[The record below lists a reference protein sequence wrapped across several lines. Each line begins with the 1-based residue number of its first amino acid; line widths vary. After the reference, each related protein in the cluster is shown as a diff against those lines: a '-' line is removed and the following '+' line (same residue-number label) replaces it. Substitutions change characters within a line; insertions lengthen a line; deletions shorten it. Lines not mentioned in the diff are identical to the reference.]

1 MKIVLVDGNN
11 LLYRSYFA
19 TAYNG
24 NLMKNSKGFPT
35 NALYGFINMMNKIIM
50 EENPDYMMVA
60 FDKGKTFRHD
70 KYDTYKGTRQETP
83 DDLKVQFKLSRE
95 ICKAL
100 GITALEIDNYE
111 ADDIIGTF
119 AKKCDDEGIEATI
132 ISSDKDLLQLITDK
146 VKVKLLKTHD
156 YIMMDKNE
164 FKNTYG
170 LDPIKMID
178 LKSLM
183 GDASDN
189 IPGVKGIGEKT
200 AIKLLQEYG
209 SLDGV
214 YNNIDNIKGS
224 MHDKL
229 VTDKD
234 NAYMSYD
241 LATIYKMVPIETN
254 LDTIKKNS
262 INVEEYS
269 NILKELEF
277 FSLLKKID
285 VKEEKV
291 VKEIKT
297 NEVIII
303 DDLSKLILEEE
314 YSIYLEILGYNYHD
328 AKPLGV
334 SIYSKE
340 KAYFVP
346 FDLLIKSN
354 IFSDNKKKYTYDLKK
369 ILVIFDKYDI
379 KIDKNIRDLMIEGYL
394 LNKNIKNDISYL
406 ANQYEYDIMFYDKE
420 FGSEITLHEVD
431 SSILVSN
438 AIKKAQFIFD
448 KQNEIYEELKNEE
461 METLYK
467 EIELPLV
474 YVLADMELTGFK
486 VDREYLES
494 MKYEIDEKLKNLEK
508 SIYAISKEEFN
519 ISSPKQLADIL
530 FNKLMIPY
538 PKKVK
543 DNNYSTSKDILDKLE
558 ADYEIV
564 RLVLEY
570 RMYAKLYSNYIVGL
584 MDEIKADGRIH
595 TIFNQTLTRT
605 GRLSSE
611 SPNLQNIPVRIE
623 EGRKIRKA
631 FIPSEDSII
640 VSSDYSQIELRV
652 FAHMAK
658 AENMIDAF
666 KNDLDIHAKTASDI
680 FHIPI
685 TEVDKGM
692 RRSAKAV
699 NFGIIYGISSF
710 GLSEDLG
717 INVYEAKDFIDNY
730 LATFPG
736 IKEYMDKVVKDA
748 YQSGFVKTLFG
759 RKRVI
764 DELKNKNYLIRS
776 SGERMAMNTPIQGTA
791 ADILKMA
798 MIKLHNILDEK
809 NLNTKMIVQVHDEL
823 VFDVPNN
830 EVEIVIPIIK
840 DTMENIYQMSVP
852 LKVDIEYGKDW
863 YEAK

>member
-19 TAYNG
+19 TAYTG

-35 NALYGFINMMNKIIM
+35 NALYGFINMINKIIM
-50 EENPDYMMVA
+50 DEKPDYMMVA
-60 FDKGKTFRHD
+60 FDKGKTFRHE
-70 KYDTYKGTRQETP
+70 KYDTYKGTRAETP
-83 DDLKVQFKLSRE
+83 DDLIKQFKLSRD

-119 AKKCDDEGIEATI
+119 AKKCDKENIDALIV
-132 ISSDKDLLQLITDK
+132 SSDKDLLQLITDN

-156 YIMMDKNE
+156 FIMMDKEE

-214 YNNIDNIKGS
+214 YENIDNIKGS
-224 MHDKL
+224 VHDKL

-241 LATIYKMVPIETN
+241 LATIYTEVPIETS
-254 LDTIKKNS
+254 LDSIKKLDIDTN
-262 INVEEYS
+262 EYS
-269 NILKELEF
+269 DILKELEF

-285 VKEEKV
+285 VKEIKETKV
-291 VKEIKT
+291 NVVT
-297 NEVIII
+297 II
-303 DDLSKLILEEE
+303 DDINKLELEDE

-328 AKPLGV
+328 AKPLGL
-334 SIYSKE
+334 SIYSKN
-340 KAYFVP
+340 KAYYVP
-346 FDLLIKSN
+346 FEILSKSS
-354 IFSDNKKKYTYDLKK
+354 IFCDNKKKYTYDLKK
-369 ILVIFDKYDI
+369 LLVIFDKHDI

-420 FGSEITLHEVD
+420 FGSEITLHETD
-431 SSILVSN
+431 NDTLVSN
-438 AIKKAQFIFD
+438 AIKKAQFIYD
-448 KQNEIYEELKNEE
+448 IQNEFYEELVKEE
-461 METLYK
+461 MESLYND
-467 EIELPLV
+467 IELPLV
-474 YVLADMELTGFK
+474 YVLANMELTGFK
-486 VDREYLES
+486 VDRDYLDS
-494 MKYEIDEKLKNLEK
+494 MKEEINTKLSDLEK
-508 SIYAISKEEFN
+508 DIYAISGEEFN

-530 FNKLMIPY
+530 FNKLAIPY
-538 PKKVK
+538 PKRIK

-558 ADYEIV
+558 GDYEIV
-564 RLVLEY
+564 RKVLEY

-584 MDEIKADGRIH
+584 TDEIKEDGRIH

-611 SPNLQNIPVRIE
+611 RPNLQNIPVRIE
-623 EGRKIRKA
+623 EGRKIRRA
-631 FIPSEDSII
+631 FIPSNDSII

-652 FAHMAK
+652 FAHMAN
-658 AENMIDAF
+658 ATNMIEAF
-666 KNDLDIHAKTASDI
+666 KNGLDIHAKTASDI
-680 FHIPI
+680 FHVPI
-685 TEVDKGM
+685 NEVDKGM

-730 LATFPG
+730 LKTFPG
-736 IKEYMDKVVKDA
+736 IKEYMDNIVSEA
-748 YQSGFVKTLFG
+748 YKNGYVKTLFN

-798 MIKLHNILDEK
+798 MIKLQNKLDEE
-809 NLNTKMIVQVHDEL
+809 NLNTKMLVQVHDEL
-823 VFDVPNN
+823 VFDVPNS

-840 DTMENIYQMSVP
+840 DIMENIYQMSVP
-852 LKVDIEYGKDW
+852 LKVDIEYGKNW

>member
-19 TAYNG
+19 TAYSG

-35 NALYGFINMMNKIIM
+35 NALFGFINMINKIIA
-50 EENPDYMMVA
+50 EEKPEYMMVA

-70 KYDTYKGTRQETP
+70 KYETYKGTRAETP
-83 DDLKVQFKLSRE
+83 DDLKIQFKLSRE
-95 ICKAL
+95 LCKTL
-100 GITALEIDNYE
+100 GIKALEIDNYE

-119 AKKCDDEGIEATI
+119 AKKCNEENLDGLI
-132 ISSDKDLLQLITDK
+132 ISSDKDLLQLITPN

-156 YIMMDKNE
+156 YIMMDETE

-178 LKSLM
+178 LKALM

-209 SLDGV
+209 SLEGV
-214 YNNIDNIKGS
+214 YQNIDNIKGS

-234 NAYMSYD
+234 NAFMSYD
-241 LATIYKMVPIETN
+241 LATIYKDVPVDTN
-254 LDTIKKNS
+254 LDSIKKEN
-262 INVEEYS
+262 INETEYS

-277 FSLLKKID
+277 FSLLKKLD
-285 VKEEKV
+285 NKEE
-291 VKEIKT
+291 VKKE
-297 NEVIII
+297 NNNLVIINNLN
-303 DDLSKLILEEE
+303 DLVLEDE
-314 YSIYLEILGYNYHD
+314 YSIYLEVLGYNYHD
-328 AKPLGV
+328 ARPLGV
-334 SIYSKE
+334 SIYSKNH
-340 KAYFVP
+340 AYYVP
-346 FDLLIKSN
+346 FDLLIKSD
-354 IFSDNKKKYTYDLKK
+354 IFFDNKKKYTYDLKK
-369 ILVIFDKYDI
+369 MLVIFDKNDI

-394 LNKNIKNDISYL
+394 LNKNIKNDIAYL
-406 ANQYEYDIMFYDKE
+406 ANQDDYDITFYDKE

-431 SSILVSN
+431 ENIVSSN
-438 AIKKAQFIFD
+438 AIKKAMYIFD
-448 KQNEIYEELKNEE
+448 KQSEFYEELKSEE
-461 METLYK
+461 MESLYRD
-467 EIELPLV
+467 IELPLV
-474 YVLADMELTGFK
+474 YVLANMEITGFK
-486 VDREYLES
+486 VDRDYLEE
-494 MKYEIDEKLKNLEK
+494 MKVEINEKLKGLEK
-508 SIYAISKEEFN
+508 DIYAISNEEFN
-519 ISSPKQLADIL
+519 ISSPKQLADVL
-530 FNKLMIPY
+530 FNKLLIPY
-538 PKKVK
+538 PKRIK
-543 DNNYSTSKDILDKLE
+543 DNNYSTSKDILDKL
-558 ADYEIV
+558 APNYEIV

-570 RMYAKLYSNYIVGL
+570 RMYSKLYSNYIVGL
-584 MDEIKADGRIH
+584 MDEIKEDGKIH

-611 SPNLQNIPVRIE
+611 SPNLQNIPIRIE

-631 FIPSEDSII
+631 FIPSNDSII
-640 VSSDYSQIELRV
+640 ISSDYSQIELRV

-658 AENMIDAF
+658 ATNMIEAF
-666 KNDLDIHAKTASDI
+666 KNDLDIHTKTASDI
-680 FHIPI
+680 YGIPI
-685 TEVDKGM
+685 GEVDKDM

-736 IKEYMDKVVKDA
+736 IKEYMDKEIALA
-748 YQSGFVKTLFG
+748 YKNGYVKTLFN

-776 SGERMAMNTPIQGTA
+776 SGERMALNTPIQGTA
-791 ADILKMA
+791 ADIIKMA
-798 MIKLHNILDEK
+798 MIKLQDKIDEM
-809 NLNTKMIVQVHDEL
+809 NLNTKMLVQVHDEL

-830 EVEIVIPIIK
+830 EVEVVIPVIR
-840 DTMENIYQMSVP
+840 DVMENIYKMDVP

>member
-19 TAYNG
+19 TAYSG

-35 NALYGFINMMNKIIM
+35 NALYGFINMINKIIID
-50 EENPDYMMVA
+50 EKPEYMMVA
-60 FDKGKTFRHD
+60 FDKGKTFRHE
-70 KYDTYKGTRQETP
+70 KYTTYKGTRAETP
-83 DDLKVQFKLSRE
+83 DDLKAQFKLSRD

-100 GITALEIDNYE
+100 GIKAIEIDNYE

-119 AKKCDDEGIEATI
+119 AKKCNEEKLEGLI
-132 ISSDKDLLQLITDK
+132 ISSDKDLLQLITTN

-156 YIMMDKNE
+156 FIMMDEEE

-183 GDASDN
+183 GDTSDN

-209 SLDGV
+209 SLDNL
-214 YNNIDNIKGS
+214 YNNIDSIKGS
-224 MHDKL
+224 VHDKL
-229 VTDKD
+229 VNDKE

-241 LATIYKMVPIETN
+241 LATIYTEVPIDTDLN
-254 LDTIKKNS
+254 TIKKEN
-262 INVEEYS
+262 INEEEYS

-277 FSLLKKID
+277 FSLLKKIN
-285 VKEEKV
+285 VEENKP
-291 VKEIKT
+291 KEI
-297 NEVIII
+297 NNVVII
-303 DDLSKLILEEE
+303 DDLNKLELEEE
-314 YSIYLEILGYNYHD
+314 YSIYLEVLGYNYHD
-328 AKPLGV
+328 AKALGV
-334 SIYSKE
+334 SIYSNN
-340 KAYFVP
+340 KAYYVP
-346 FDLLIKSN
+346 FELLVKSD
-354 IFSDNKKKYTYDLKK
+354 IFCDNKKKYTYDLKK
-369 ILVIFDKYDI
+369 MLVIFDKNDI

-406 ANQYEYDIMFYDKE
+406 ANSDGYDILFYDKE
-420 FGSEITLHEVD
+420 FGSEITIHPQEDKIVID
-431 SSILVSN
+431 N
-438 AIKKAQFIFD
+438 AIKKAMYIYD
-448 KQNEIYEELKNEE
+448 KQKDFYNELVKEE
-461 METLYK
+461 MESLYND
-467 EIELPLV
+467 IELPLV
-474 YVLADMELTGFK
+474 YVLANMEITGFK
-486 VDREYLES
+486 VDRNYLEE
-494 MKYEIDEKLKNLEK
+494 MKNEINEKLKELEK
-508 SIYAISKEEFN
+508 NIYLISNEEFN

-530 FNKLMIPY
+530 FNKLQIPY
-538 PKKVK
+538 PKRIK
-543 DNNYSTSKDILDKLE
+543 DNNYSTSKDILDKL
-558 ADYEIV
+558 APNYEIV

-584 MDEIKADGRIH
+584 MDEIKEDGKIH

-611 SPNLQNIPVRIE
+611 RPNLQNIPIRIE
-623 EGRKIRKA
+623 EGRKIRQA

-652 FAHMAK
+652 FAHMAN
-658 AENMIDAF
+658 ATNMIEAF
-666 KNDLDIHAKTASDI
+666 RNDLDIHAKTASDI
-680 FHIPI
+680 FHIPLS
-685 TEVDKGM
+685 EVDKNM

-730 LATFPG
+730 LNTFPG
-736 IKEYMDKVVKDA
+736 IKEYMDTIVADA
-748 YQSGFVKTLFG
+748 YKNGYVKTLFN

-764 DELKNKNYLIRS
+764 DELNNKNYLIRS

-798 MIKLHNILDEK
+798 MIKLQNELDK
-809 NLNTKMIVQVHDEL
+809 NNLNTKILVQVHDEL

-830 EVEIVIPIIK
+830 EVEIVIPIIR
-840 DTMENIYQMSVP
+840 DTMENIYKMSVP
-852 LKVDIEYGKDW
+852 LKVDIEYGKNW

>member
-19 TAYNG
+19 TAYSG

-35 NALYGFINMMNKIIM
+35 NALFGFINMINKIIT
-50 EENPDYMMVA
+50 EEKPEYMMVA
-60 FDKGKTFRHD
+60 FDKGKTFRHE
-70 KYDTYKGTRQETP
+70 KYDTYKGTRAETP
-83 DDLKVQFKLSRE
+83 DDLIKQFKLSRD

-100 GITALEIDNYE
+100 GIKALEIDNYE

-119 AKKCDDEGIEATI
+119 AKKCNEENLEGLI
-132 ISSDKDLLQLITDK
+132 ISSDKDLLQLITPN

-156 YIMMDKNE
+156 YIMMDEVE

-178 LKSLM
+178 LKALM

-189 IPGVKGIGEKT
+189 IPGVKGIGEKG

-209 SLDGV
+209 SLDNI
-214 YNNIDNIKGS
+214 YQNIDNIKGS
-224 MHDKL
+224 THDKL
-229 VTDKD
+229 VTDKS
-234 NAYMSYD
+234 NAYMSLD
-241 LATIYKMVPIETN
+241 LATIYKEVPIDTN
-254 LDTIKKNS
+254 LDSIKKLN
-262 INVEEYS
+262 INEEEYS

-277 FSLLKKID
+277 FSLLKKLD
-285 VKEEKV
+285 T
-291 VKEIKT
+291 KEIKKEINNLT
-297 NEVIII
+297 VINNIN
-303 DDLSKLILEEE
+303 DLVLEDE
-314 YSIYLEILGYNYHD
+314 YGIYLEILGYNYHD
-328 AKPLGV
+328 AKPLGI
-334 SIYSKE
+334 SIYSKNH
-340 KAYFVP
+340 AYYVP

-354 IFSDNKKKYTYDLKK
+354 IFYDNKKKYTYDLKK
-369 ILVIFDKYDI
+369 MLVIFDKYDI

-406 ANQYEYDIMFYDKE
+406 ANQDDYDITFYDKE
-420 FGSEITLHEVD
+420 FGSEITLHEVEE
-431 SSILVSN
+431 SIVASN
-438 AIKKAQFIFD
+438 AIKKAMYLFD
-448 KQNEIYEELKNEE
+448 KQKEFYDELKNEE
-461 METLYK
+461 MESLYQD
-467 EIELPLV
+467 IELPLV
-474 YVLADMELTGFK
+474 YVLADMEITGFK
-486 VDREYLES
+486 VDRDYLEG
-494 MKYEIDEKLKNLEK
+494 MELEINEKLKNLEK
-508 SIYAISKEEFN
+508 NIFAISNEEFN

-538 PKKVK
+538 PKRVK
-543 DNNYSTSKDILDKLE
+543 NNSYSTSKDILDKL
-558 ADYEIV
+558 APDYEIV

-584 MDEIKADGRIH
+584 IDEIKEDGKIH
-595 TIFNQTLTRT
+595 TVFNQTLTRT

-611 SPNLQNIPVRIE
+611 SPNLQNIPIRIE

-631 FIPSEDSII
+631 FIPSRDSII

-658 AENMIDAF
+658 ATNMIEAF
-666 KNDLDIHAKTASDI
+666 KNDLDIHSKTASDI
-680 FHIPI
+680 YGVPI
-685 TEVDKGM
+685 NEVDKDM

-730 LATFPG
+730 LNTFPG
-736 IKEYMDKVVKDA
+736 IKDYMDKEIANA
-748 YQSGFVKTLFG
+748 YKNGYVKTLFN
-759 RKRVI
+759 RKRII

-776 SGERMAMNTPIQGTA
+776 SGERMALNTPIQGTA
-791 ADILKMA
+791 ADIIKMA
-798 MIKLHNILDEK
+798 MIKLQNKLDEM
-809 NLNTKMIVQVHDEL
+809 NLNTKMLVQVHDEL

-830 EVEIVIPIIK
+830 EVEIVVPLIR
-840 DTMENIYQMSVP
+840 DVMENIYKMDVP

>member
-19 TAYNG
+19 TAYSG

-35 NALYGFINMMNKIIM
+35 NALYGFINMINKIVM
-50 EENPDYMMVA
+50 DEKPEYMMVA

-70 KYDTYKGTRQETP
+70 KYTTYKGTRAETP
-83 DDLKVQFKLSRE
+83 DDLKKQFKLSRDL
-95 ICKAL
+95 CKAL
-100 GITALEIDNYE
+100 GIKAIEITNFE

-119 AKKCDDEGIEATI
+119 AKKCNDEKLDGLI
-132 ISSDKDLLQLITDK
+132 ISSDKDLLQLISPN

-156 YIMMDKNE
+156 YILMDENE

-170 LDPIKMID
+170 LDPIKMVD
-178 LKSLM
+178 LKALM
-183 GDASDN
+183 GDPSDN

-209 SLDGV
+209 SLDNL
-214 YNNIDNIKGS
+214 YQNIDSIKGS
-224 MHDKL
+224 THEKL
-229 VTDKD
+229 VNDKE
-234 NAYMSYD
+234 NAYMSFD
-241 LATIYKMVPIETN
+241 LATIYREVPIETS
-254 LDTIKKNS
+254 LDSIKKEA
-262 INVEEYS
+262 INEEEYS

-277 FSLLKKID
+277 FSLLKKINTEETKT
-285 VKEEKV
+285 KELNSV
-291 VKEIKT
+291 
-297 NEVIII
+297 NVINNL
-303 DDLSKLILEEE
+303 DELVLEDE
-314 YSIYLEILGYNYHD
+314 YSLYLEVLGYNYHD

-334 SIYSKE
+334 SIYSKN
-340 KAYFVP
+340 KAYYIP
-346 FDLLIKSN
+346 FDLLVKSN
-354 IFSDNKKKYTYDLKK
+354 IFCDNKKKYTYDLKK
-369 ILVIFDKYDI
+369 MLVVFDKYDI

-394 LNKNIKNDISYL
+394 LNKNIKTDISYL
-406 ANQYEYDIMFYDKE
+406 ANQDGCDIAFYDKE
-420 FGSEITLHEVD
+420 FGSEITIHEIEEKIVID
-431 SSILVSN
+431 N
-438 AIKKAQFIFD
+438 AIKKAMFIFA
-448 KQNEIYEELKNEE
+448 KQNDFYEELIKEE
-461 METLYK
+461 MENLYND
-467 EIELPLV
+467 IELPLV
-474 YVLADMELTGFK
+474 YVLANMEITGFK
-486 VDREYLES
+486 IDRDYLDG
-494 MKYEIDEKLKNLEK
+494 MKDEINIKLKDLEQK
-508 SIYAISKEEFN
+508 IYAISNEEFN

-530 FNKLMIPY
+530 FNKLAIPY
-538 PKKVK
+538 PKKIK
-543 DNNYSTSKDILDKLE
+543 DNNYSTSKDILDKL
-558 ADYEIV
+558 ANDYEIV

-584 MDEIKADGRIH
+584 IDEIKDDGRIH

-611 SPNLQNIPVRIE
+611 RPNLQNIPIRIE
-623 EGRKIRKA
+623 EGRKIRQA
-631 FIPSEDSII
+631 FIPSSDSII

-652 FAHMAK
+652 FAHMSGAT
-658 AENMIDAF
+658 NMIEAF
-666 KNDLDIHAKTASDI
+666 KNDLDIHTKTASDI
-680 FHIPI
+680 FHVPI

-736 IKEYMDKVVKDA
+736 IKEYMDQQVADA
-748 YQSGFVKTLFG
+748 YKNGYVKTLFN
-759 RKRVI
+759 RKRII

-798 MIKLHNILDEK
+798 MIKLQQKIDEM
-809 NLNTKMIVQVHDEL
+809 NLNTKMLVQVHDEL

-830 EVEIVIPIIK
+830 EVEIIIPVIK
-840 DTMENIYQMSVP
+840 DTMENIYKMNVP
-852 LKVDIEYGKDW
+852 LKVDIEYGKNW

>member
-19 TAYNG
+19 TAYSG

-35 NALYGFINMMNKIIM
+35 NALFGFINMINKIITD
-50 EENPDYMMVA
+50 EKPEYMMVA

-70 KYDTYKGTRQETP
+70 KYTTYKGTRAETP
-83 DDLKVQFKLSRE
+83 DDLIKQFKLSRD

-100 GITALEIDNYE
+100 GIKALEIDNYE

-119 AKKCDDEGIEATI
+119 AKKCNEEKLEGLI
-132 ISSDKDLLQLITDK
+132 ISSDKDLLQLITPN

-156 YIMMDKNE
+156 YIMMDENE

-178 LKSLM
+178 LKALM
-183 GDASDN
+183 GDSSDN

-200 AIKLLQEYG
+200 AIKLLQEYN

-214 YNNIDNIKGS
+214 YENIDNIKGS

-229 VTDKD
+229 VTDKE

-241 LATIYKMVPIETN
+241 LATIYKDVPIDTN
-254 LDTIKKNS
+254 LETIKKEN
-262 INVEEYS
+262 INEEEYS

-285 VKEEKV
+285 TKEVK
-291 VKEIKT
+291 KEVNNLK
-297 NEVIII
+297 II
-303 DDLSKLILEEE
+303 DNLNDLVLEDE
-314 YSIYLEILGYNYHD
+314 YSIYLEVLGYNYHD

-334 SIYSKE
+334 SIYSKDY
-340 KAYFVP
+340 AYYIP

-369 ILVIFDKYDI
+369 MLVIFDKYDI

-406 ANQYEYDIMFYDKE
+406 ANQDGYDIAFYDKE
-420 FGSEITLHEVD
+420 FGSEITLHEVEED
-431 SSILVSN
+431 IVSTN
-438 AIKKAQFIFD
+438 AIKKAMYIFD
-448 KQNEIYEELKNEE
+448 KQEDFYNELKNEE
-461 METLYK
+461 MESLYND
-467 EIELPLV
+467 IELPLV
-474 YVLADMELTGFK
+474 YVLANMEITGFK
-486 VDREYLES
+486 VDRDYLDE
-494 MKYEIDEKLKNLEK
+494 MKVEINDKLKELEK
-508 SIYAISKEEFN
+508 NIYAISNEEFN
-519 ISSPKQLADIL
+519 ISSPKQLADVL
-530 FNKLMIPY
+530 FNKLLIPY
-538 PKKVK
+538 PKRVK
-543 DNNYSTSKDILDKLE
+543 DNNYSTSKDILDKL
-558 ADYEIV
+558 APNYEIV

-570 RMYAKLYSNYIVGL
+570 RMYSKLYSNYIVGL
-584 MDEIKADGRIH
+584 MDEIKEDGKIH

-611 SPNLQNIPVRIE
+611 SPNLQNIPIRIE

-631 FIPSEDSII
+631 FIPSRDSII

-652 FAHMAK
+652 FAHMAN
-658 AENMIDAF
+658 ATNMIEAF
-666 KNDLDIHAKTASDI
+666 KNDLDIHSKTASDI
-680 FHIPI
+680 YGIPI
-685 TEVDKGM
+685 TEVDKNM

-736 IKEYMDKVVKDA
+736 IKEYMDKEVANA
-748 YQSGFVKTLFG
+748 YKNGYVKTLFN
-759 RKRVI
+759 RKRII

-776 SGERMAMNTPIQGTA
+776 SGERMALNTPIQGTA
-791 ADILKMA
+791 ADIIKMA
-798 MIKLHNILDEK
+798 MIKMQEKIDEL
-809 NLNTKMIVQVHDEL
+809 NLNTKMLVQVHDEL

-830 EVEIVIPIIK
+830 EVEIVIPVIR
-840 DTMENIYQMSVP
+840 DVMENIYKLNVP

>member
-35 NALYGFINMMNKIIM
+35 NALYGFINMINKIITD
-50 EENPDYMMVA
+50 EKPEYMMVA
-60 FDKGKTFRHD
+60 FDKGKTFRHE
-70 KYDTYKGTRQETP
+70 KYETYKGTRAETP

-100 GITALEIDNYE
+100 GIKAIEIDNYE

-119 AKKCDDEGIEATI
+119 AKKCNDENLEGLI
-132 ISSDKDLLQLITDK
+132 ISSDKDLLQLITPN

-156 YIMMDKNE
+156 FIMMDEEE

-183 GDASDN
+183 GDSSDN

-209 SLDGV
+209 SLDNL

-224 MHDKL
+224 THDKL
-229 VTDKD
+229 VNDKE

-241 LATIYKMVPIETN
+241 LATIYKEVPIETS
-254 LDTIKKNS
+254 LDSIKKLP
-262 INVEEYS
+262 INGEEYS
-269 NILKELEF
+269 NILKDLEF
-277 FSLLKKID
+277 FSLLKKLDINET
-285 VKEEKV
+285 KEEK
-291 VKEIKT
+291 KI

-303 DDLSKLILEEE
+303 DDLSKLELEEE
-314 YSIYLEILGYNYHD
+314 YSIYLEVLGYNYHD

-334 SIYSKE
+334 SIYSKN
-340 KAYFVP
+340 KAYYIP
-346 FDLLIKSN
+346 FELLNKSK
-354 IFSDNKKKYTYDLKK
+354 IFCDNKNKYTYDLKK
-369 ILVIFDKYDI
+369 MLVVFDKYDI

-406 ANQYEYDIMFYDKE
+406 ANADGYDIAFYDKE
-420 FGSEITLHEVD
+420 FGSEITIHEVED
-431 SSILVSN
+431 NIVIDN
-438 AIKKAQFIFD
+438 AIKKAMYIFD
-448 KQNEIYEELKNEE
+448 KEEEFYKELVKEE
-461 METLYK
+461 MESLYND
-467 EIELPLV
+467 IELPLV
-474 YVLADMELTGFK
+474 YVLANMEMTGFK
-486 VDREYLES
+486 VDRDFLEG
-494 MKYEIDEKLKNLEK
+494 MKNEINDKLKDLEK
-508 SIYAISKEEFN
+508 NIYAISNEEFN

-530 FNKLMIPY
+530 FNKLQIPY
-538 PKKVK
+538 PKKIK
-543 DNNYSTSKDILDKLE
+543 DNNYSTSKDILDKL
-558 ADYEIV
+558 APDYEIV

-584 MDEIKADGRIH
+584 MDEIKEDGKIH

-611 SPNLQNIPVRIE
+611 RPNLQNIPIRIE
-623 EGRKIRKA
+623 EGRKIRQA
-631 FIPSEDSII
+631 FVPSEDSII

-652 FAHMAK
+652 FAHMSNAT
-658 AENMIDAF
+658 NMIEAF
-666 KNDLDIHAKTASDI
+666 KEDLDIHTKTASDI
-680 FHIPI
+680 FHVPI
-685 TEVDKGM
+685 TEVDKTM

-736 IKEYMDKVVKDA
+736 IKEYTERVVADA
-748 YQSGFVKTLFG
+748 YKNGYVKTLFN
-759 RKRVI
+759 RKRII
-764 DELKNKNYLIRS
+764 DELNNKNYLIRS

-798 MIKLHNILDEK
+798 MIKLQDIIDEM
-809 NLNTKMIVQVHDEL
+809 NLNTKILVQVHDEL

-840 DTMENIYQMSVP
+840 DTMENIYKMSVP
-852 LKVDIEYGKDW
+852 LKVDIEYGKNW

>member
-19 TAYNG
+19 TAYSG

-35 NALYGFINMMNKIIM
+35 NALFGFINMINKIIVD
-50 EENPDYMMVA
+50 EKPEYMMVA
-60 FDKGKTFRHD
+60 FDKGKTFRHE
-70 KYDTYKGTRQETP
+70 KYTTYKGTRAETP
-83 DDLKVQFKLSRE
+83 DDLKAQFKLSRE
-95 ICKAL
+95 LCKAL
-100 GITALEIDNYE
+100 GIKAIEIDNYE

-119 AKKCDDEGIEATI
+119 AKKCNEENLEGLI
-132 ISSDKDLLQLITDK
+132 ISSDKDLLQLISPN

-156 YIMMDKNE
+156 FIMMDESE

-178 LKSLM
+178 LKALM

-209 SLDGV
+209 SIDGV
-214 YNNIDNIKGS
+214 YKNIDNIKGS
-224 MHDKL
+224 MHEKL
-229 VTDKD
+229 VTDKE
-234 NAYMSYD
+234 NAFMSYD
-241 LATIYKMVPIETN
+241 LATIYKEVPI
-254 LDTIKKNS
+254 DTSLESIKKEN
-262 INVEEYS
+262 INEEEYS
-269 NILKELEF
+269 NLLKELEF
-277 FSLLKKID
+277 FSLLKKLDTPDTPKKELNNLVVID
-285 VKEEKV
+285 
-291 VKEIKT
+291 
-297 NEVIII
+297 
-303 DDLSKLILEEE
+303 KLDNLVLEDE
-314 YSIYLEILGYNYHD
+314 YSIYLEVLGYNYHD

-334 SIYSKE
+334 SIYSKSY
-340 KAYFVP
+340 AYYVP

-354 IFSDNKKKYTYDLKK
+354 IFNDNKKKYTYDLKK
-369 ILVIFDKYDI
+369 LLVVFDKHDI

-406 ANQYEYDIMFYDKE
+406 ANQDGYDITFYDKE

-431 SSILVSN
+431 EKIVSEN
-438 AIKKAQFIFD
+438 SIKKAMYIFD
-448 KQNEIYEELKNEE
+448 KQKDFYDELSHEE
-461 METLYK
+461 MESLYND
-467 EIELPLV
+467 IELPLV
-474 YVLADMELTGFK
+474 YVLANMEITGFK
-486 VDREYLES
+486 IDRDYLEE
-494 MKYEIDEKLKNLEK
+494 MKMEIDEKLKNLEK
-508 SIYAISKEEFN
+508 DIYAISNEEFN

-530 FNKLMIPY
+530 FNKLQIPY
-538 PKKVK
+538 PKRIK
-543 DNNYSTSKDILDKLE
+543 DNNYSTSKDILDKLS
-558 ADYEIV
+558 DNYEIV

-570 RMYAKLYSNYIVGL
+570 RMYSKLYSNYIVGL
-584 MDEIKADGRIH
+584 IDEIKEDGKIH

-611 SPNLQNIPVRIE
+611 SPNLQNIPIRIE

-631 FIPSEDSII
+631 FVANHDSII

-652 FAHMAK
+652 FAHMSNAT
-658 AENMIDAF
+658 NMIEAF

-685 TEVDKGM
+685 TEVDKDL

-736 IKEYMDKVVKDA
+736 IKEYMDNTVALA
-748 YQSGFVKTLFG
+748 YKNGYVKTLFN

-791 ADILKMA
+791 ADIIKMA
-798 MIKLHNILDEK
+798 MIKLQEVIDEK
-809 NLNTKMIVQVHDEL
+809 NLNTKMLVQVHDEL

-830 EVEIVIPIIK
+830 EVEIVIPIIR

-852 LKVDIEYGKDW
+852 LKVDIEYGKTW

>member
-19 TAYNG
+19 TAYSG

-35 NALYGFINMMNKIIM
+35 NALYGFINMISKIIQD
-50 EENPDYMMVA
+50 EKPEYMMVA
-60 FDKGKTFRHD
+60 FDKGKTFRHE
-70 KYDTYKGTRQETP
+70 KYTTYKGTRAETP
-83 DDLKVQFKLSRE
+83 DDLVKQFKLSRD

-100 GITALEIDNYE
+100 GIKAIEIDNYE

-119 AKKCDDEGIEATI
+119 AKKCNEENLDGLI
-132 ISSDKDLLQLITDK
+132 ISSDKDLLQLISSN
-146 VKVKLLKTHD
+146 VRVKLLKTHD
-156 YIMMDKNE
+156 FIMMDENE

-170 LDPIKMID
+170 LDPIRMID
-178 LKSLM
+178 LKALM
-183 GDASDN
+183 GDTSDN

-214 YNNIDNIKGS
+214 YQNIDNIKGS

-241 LATIYKMVPIETN
+241 LATIYKEVPIDTN
-254 LDTIKKNS
+254 LDTIKKES
-262 INVEEYS
+262 INEIEYS

-277 FSLLKKID
+277 FSLLKKMD
-285 VKEEKV
+285 TKEEK
-291 VKEIKT
+291 KEI
-297 NEVIII
+297 NNLVIINNLS
-303 DDLSKLILEEE
+303 DLVLEDE
-314 YSIYLEILGYNYHD
+314 YSIYLEVLGYNYHD

-334 SIYSKE
+334 SIYSK
-340 KAYFVP
+340 KHAYYVP
-346 FDLLIKSN
+346 FDLLVKTD
-354 IFSDNKKKYTYDLKK
+354 IFLDNKKKYTYDLKK

-379 KIDKNIRDLMIEGYL
+379 KIDKNIRDLMIEAYL
-394 LNKNIKNDISYL
+394 LNKNIKNDVSYL
-406 ANQYEYDIMFYDKE
+406 ANSDGYDIIFYDKE

-431 SSILVSN
+431 EKEVAAN
-438 AIKKAQFIFD
+438 AIKKAMYIFD
-448 KQNEIYEELKNEE
+448 KEHEFYEELKHEE
-461 METLYK
+461 MESLYQD
-467 EIELPLV
+467 IELPLV
-474 YVLADMELTGFK
+474 YVLANMEITGFK
-486 VDREYLES
+486 VDRDYLEE
-494 MKYEIDEKLKNLEK
+494 MKVEINEKLKDLEK
-508 SIYAISKEEFN
+508 RIYAISNEEFN

-530 FNKLMIPY
+530 FNKLAIPY
-538 PKKVK
+538 PKRIK
-543 DNNYSTSKDILDKLE
+543 DNNYSTSKDILDKL
-558 ADYEIV
+558 ADNYEIV

-584 MDEIKADGRIH
+584 IDEIKEDGKIH
-595 TIFNQTLTRT
+595 TVFNQTLTRT

-611 SPNLQNIPVRIE
+611 SPNLQNIPIRIE

-631 FIPSEDSII
+631 FIPSNDSII

-652 FAHMAK
+652 FAHMAG
-658 AENMIDAF
+658 ATNMIEAF

-680 FHIPI
+680 YGIPI
-685 TEVDKGM
+685 SEVDKNM

-730 LATFPG
+730 LNTFPG
-736 IKEYMDKVVKDA
+736 IKEYMDKKIKEA
-748 YQSGFVKTLFG
+748 YQNGYVKTLFN

-776 SGERMAMNTPIQGTA
+776 SGERMALNTPIQGTA
-791 ADILKMA
+791 ADIIKMA
-798 MIKLHNILDEK
+798 MIKMQNKIDEM
-809 NLNTKMIVQVHDEL
+809 NLNTKMLVQVHDEL

-830 EVEIVIPIIK
+830 EVEIVIPVIR
-840 DTMENIYQMSVP
+840 DVMENIYEMSVP

>member
-35 NALYGFINMMNKIIM
+35 NALYGFINMINKIIVD
-50 EENPDYMMVA
+50 EKPEYMMVA
-60 FDKGKTFRHD
+60 FDKGKTFRHE
-70 KYDTYKGTRQETP
+70 KYDTYKGTRAETP
-83 DDLKVQFKLSRE
+83 DDLKVQFKLSRD
-95 ICKAL
+95 ICRAM
-100 GITALEIDNYE
+100 GIRAIEIDNYE

-119 AKKCDDEGIEATI
+119 AKKCDNENLDGLIV
-132 ISSDKDLLQLITDK
+132 SSDKDLLQLITNN

-156 YIMMDKNE
+156 YIMMDEAE

-209 SLDGV
+209 SLNGV
-214 YNNIDNIKGS
+214 YENIDSIKGS
-224 MHDKL
+224 MHEKL

-241 LATIYKMVPIETN
+241 LATIYKEVPIDTS
-254 LDTIKKNS
+254 LDSIKKKELNE
-262 INVEEYS
+262 EEYS

-277 FSLLKKID
+277 FSLLKKLD
-285 VKEEKV
+285 VKETKE
-291 VKEIKT
+291 EIKK
-297 NEVIII
+297 NEVVVI
-303 DDLSKLILEEE
+303 DDLTKLVLEDE

-334 SIYSKE
+334 SIYSKN
-340 KAYFVP
+340 KAYYIP
-346 FDLLIKSN
+346 FDLLIKSDV
-354 IFSDNKKKYTYDLKK
+354 FCDNKKKYTYDLKK
-369 ILVIFDKYDI
+369 MLVIFDKHDI

-394 LNKNIKNDISYL
+394 LNKNIKNDLSYL
-406 ANQYEYDIMFYDKE
+406 ANQDGYDILFYDKE
-420 FGSEITLHEVD
+420 FGSEITLHEVED
-431 SSILVSN
+431 SILIDNSV
-438 AIKKAQFIFD
+438 KKAMYLFD
-448 KQNEIYEELKNEE
+448 KQNDFYKELKTEE
-461 METLYK
+461 MENLYEK
-467 EIELPLV
+467 IELPLV
-474 YVLADMELTGFK
+474 YVLANMELTGFK
-486 VDREYLES
+486 IDRDYLDG
-494 MKYEIDEKLKNLEK
+494 MKEEINNKLKELEK
-508 SIYAISKEEFN
+508 DIYAISGEEFN

-530 FNKLMIPY
+530 FNKLAIPY
-538 PKKVK
+538 PKRIK
-543 DNNYSTSKDILDKLE
+543 DNNYSTSKDILDKLSN
-558 ADYEIV
+558 DYEIV
-564 RLVLEY
+564 RKVLEY

-584 MDEIKADGRIH
+584 IEEIKEDGRIH

-611 SPNLQNIPVRIE
+611 RPNLQNIPIRIE
-623 EGRKIRKA
+623 EGRQIRKA
-631 FIPSEDSII
+631 FVPSADSII

-652 FAHMAK
+652 FAHMAN
-658 AENMIDAF
+658 ATNMIEAF

-685 TEVDKGM
+685 SEVDKGM

-736 IKEYMDKVVKDA
+736 IKEYMEGIVANA
-748 YQSGFVKTLFG
+748 YQNGYVKTLFG

-798 MIKLHNILDEK
+798 MIKLQEK
-809 NLNTKMIVQVHDEL
+809 IDKENLNTKMLVQVHDEL

-830 EVEIVIPIIK
+830 EVEIVIPIIR
-840 DTMENIYQMSVP
+840 DVMENIYKMSVP
-852 LKVDIEYGKDW
+852 LKVDIEYGKNW

>member
-19 TAYNG
+19 TAYSG

-35 NALYGFINMMNKIIM
+35 NALYGFINMINKIITD
-50 EENPDYMMVA
+50 ENPQYMMVA
-60 FDKGKTFRHD
+60 FDKGKTFRHE
-70 KYDTYKGTRQETP
+70 KYATYKGTRAETP
-83 DDLKVQFKLSRE
+83 DDLVKQFKLSRD

-100 GITALEIDNYE
+100 GIKAIEIDNYE

-119 AKKCDDEGIEATI
+119 AKKCNEEKLDGLI
-132 ISSDKDLLQLITDK
+132 ISSDKDLLQLISPN

-156 YIMMDKNE
+156 FIMMDEKE

-183 GDASDN
+183 GDSSDN
-189 IPGVKGIGEKT
+189 IPGVRGIGEKG

-209 SLDGV
+209 SLDGI

-224 MHDKL
+224 LHDKL

-241 LATIYKMVPIETN
+241 LATIYKDVPINTN
-254 LDTIKKNS
+254 LETIKKDSVNE
-262 INVEEYS
+262 IEYS
-269 NILKELEF
+269 NLLKELEF

-285 VKEEKV
+285 VKDHK
-291 VKEIKT
+291 KET
-297 NEVIII
+297 NNLIVINNL
-303 DDLSKLILEEE
+303 DDLVLEDE

-334 SIYSKE
+334 SIYSKN
-340 KAYFVP
+340 KAYYIP
-346 FDLLIKSN
+346 FELLIKSN
-354 IFSDNKKKYTYDLKK
+354 IFNDSKKKYTYDLKK
-369 ILVIFDKYDI
+369 MLVVFDKYDI

-406 ANQYEYDIMFYDKE
+406 ANGDNYDIAFYDKE

-431 SSILVSN
+431 ESVVSDN
-438 AIKKAQFIFD
+438 AIKKAMYIFD
-448 KQNEIYEELKNEE
+448 KQNEFYDELIKED
-461 METLYK
+461 MEKLYND
-467 EIELPLV
+467 IELPLV
-474 YVLADMELTGFK
+474 YVLANMEITGFK
-486 VDREYLES
+486 VDRDYLES
-494 MKYEIDEKLKNLEK
+494 MKEEINDKLKELEK
-508 SIYAISKEEFN
+508 HIYAISNEEFN

-530 FNKLMIPY
+530 FNKLAIPY
-538 PKKVK
+538 PKKIK
-543 DNNYSTSKDILDKLE
+543 DNNYSTSKDILDKL
-558 ADYEIV
+558 ASDYEIV

-570 RMYAKLYSNYIVGL
+570 RMYAKLYSNYIVGIIE
-584 MDEIKADGRIH
+584 EIKEDGKIH
-595 TIFNQTLTRT
+595 TVYNQTLTRT

-611 SPNLQNIPVRIE
+611 RPNLQNIPIRIE
-623 EGRKIRKA
+623 EGRRIRKA
-631 FIPSEDSII
+631 FIPSNDSII

-652 FAHMAK
+652 FAHMAN
-658 AENMIDAF
+658 ATNMIEAF

-680 FHIPI
+680 YNIPI
-685 TEVDKGM
+685 SEVDKNM

-730 LATFPG
+730 LKTFPG
-736 IKEYMDKVVKDA
+736 IKEYMDKEVAEA
-748 YQSGFVKTLFG
+748 YKNGYVKTLFN

-791 ADILKMA
+791 ADIIKMA
-798 MIKLHNILDEK
+798 MIKLQNILDEK
-809 NLNTKMIVQVHDEL
+809 NLNTKMLVQVHDEL

-830 EVEIVIPIIK
+830 EVEIVIPIIRE
-840 DTMENIYQMSVP
+840 TMENIYKLSLP
-852 LKVDIEYGKDW
+852 LKVDIEYGKTW

>member
-19 TAYNG
+19 TAYSG

-35 NALYGFINMMNKIIM
+35 NALYGFINMINKIIVD
-50 EENPDYMMVA
+50 EKPEYMMVA
-60 FDKGKTFRHD
+60 FDKGKTFRHE
-70 KYDTYKGTRQETP
+70 KYTTYKGTRAETP
-83 DDLKVQFKLSRE
+83 DDLIKQFKLSRE
-95 ICKAL
+95 LCSAL
-100 GITALEIDNYE
+100 GIKSLEIDNYE

-119 AKKCDDEGIEATI
+119 AKRANVDNLDALI
-132 ISSDKDLLQLITDK
+132 ISSDKDLLQLITPN

-156 YIMMDKNE
+156 FIMMDENE

-170 LDPIKMID
+170 LDPIRMID
-178 LKSLM
+178 LKALM

-214 YNNIDNIKGS
+214 YKSIDSIKGS
-224 MHDKL
+224 VHDKL
-229 VTDKD
+229 VLDKE

-241 LATIYKMVPIETN
+241 LATIYKEVPIDTS
-254 LDTIKKNS
+254 LDSIRKNRV
-262 INVEEYS
+262 NEEEYS

-277 FSLLKKID
+277 FSLLKKLD
-285 VKEEKV
+285 VKEEK
-291 VKEIKT
+291 KEI
-297 NEVIII
+297 NNLVVISNLN
-303 DDLSKLILEEE
+303 DLVLEDE

-334 SIYSKE
+334 SIYSKN
-340 KAYFVP
+340 KAYYVP
-346 FDLLIKSN
+346 FELLIKSD
-354 IFSDNKKKYTYDLKK
+354 IFYDNKKKYTYDLKK
-369 ILVIFDKYDI
+369 LLVVFDKYDI

-406 ANQYEYDIMFYDKE
+406 ANQDGYDITFYDKE

-431 SSILVSN
+431 ETIVSEN
-438 AIKKAQFIFD
+438 AIKKAMYLFD
-448 KQNEIYEELKNEE
+448 KQIEFYNEIKNEE
-461 METLYK
+461 MESLYND
-467 EIELPLV
+467 IELPLV
-474 YVLADMELTGFK
+474 YVLANMELTGFK
-486 VDREYLES
+486 IDRDYLEE
-494 MKYEIDEKLKNLEK
+494 MQVEINNKLKNLEA
-508 SIYAISKEEFN
+508 SIYQISGEEFN
-519 ISSPKQLADIL
+519 ISSPKQLSDIL

-538 PKKVK
+538 PKRVK
-543 DNNYSTSKDILDKLE
+543 DNNYSTSKDILDKLSNN
-558 ADYEIV
+558 YEIV

-584 MDEIKADGRIH
+584 IDEIKEDGKIH
-595 TIFNQTLTRT
+595 TVFNQTLTRT

-611 SPNLQNIPVRIE
+611 SPNLQNIPIRIE

-631 FIPSEDSII
+631 FIPSNDSII
-640 VSSDYSQIELRV
+640 ISSDYSQIELRV
-652 FAHMAK
+652 FAHMAN
-658 AENMIDAF
+658 ATNMIEAF

-680 FHIPI
+680 YNIPI
-685 TEVDKGM
+685 TEVDKDM

-730 LATFPG
+730 LNTFPG
-736 IKEYMDKVVKDA
+736 IKEYMDREIKEA
-748 YQSGFVKTLFG
+748 YKNGYVKTLFN
-759 RKRVI
+759 RKRII

-776 SGERMAMNTPIQGTA
+776 SGERMAINTPIQGTA
-791 ADILKMA
+791 ADIIKLA
-798 MIKLHNILDEK
+798 MIKLQKILDEK
-809 NLNTKMIVQVHDEL
+809 NLNTKMLVQVHDEL

-830 EVEIVIPIIK
+830 EVEIVIPIIR
-840 DTMENIYQMSVP
+840 DVMENIYELKVP
-852 LKVDIEYGKDW
+852 LKVDIEYGKTW